1 MSLKEFVQTL
11 CRVPKLIVVDIDYTL
26 WPLHVDTHV
35 CPPFRSNGNG
45 GAYDRYGTKIEL
57 FKDVRTIFTELKE
70 MGIPLAAASR

>member
-1 MSLKEFVQTL
+1 MDEVLEKTDPRLTICIFAN
-11 CRVPKLIVVDIDYTL
+11 CR
-26 WPLHVDTHV
+26 
-35 CPPFRSNGNG
+35 NG